1 MNILIYLDDFSG
13 HLFHDIE
20 IIQVLFYYYN
30 DSNINLNLYKQK
42 RLDLKNYFKIIDLLK
57 IKAKIKIIEKIDK
70 SIDFDIIIN
79 RDILD
84 HGKINKP
91 IKNYI
96 TNFPFDKWQS
106 KLSSKK
112 YTKNILYAT
121 RQNTKRRFSEES
133 HLYIC
138 NMIKKYGGTICDLG
152 EYNLDKQIEICRDH
166 KCIIGIHGNNL
177 SGISWMKKFCYC
189 IEILPFYLKD
199 EVYDYHCLS
208 LSMRINYIQID
219 CKIENRDFINGIYV
233 LNEENK
239 KYVKHNL
246 KFLTS
251 I

>member
-1 MNILIYLDDFSG
+1 MNILIYLDNFSG

-20 IIQVLFYYYN
+20 IIQVLFYHYK
-30 DSNINLNLYKQK
+30 DSIINLYLHKKKEIN
-42 RLDLKNYFKIIDLLK
+42 LKNYYKIIDLIK
-57 IKAKIKIIEKIDK
+57 INAKIKIIEQVDN
-70 SIDFDIIIN
+70 SIDFDIIIDRN
-79 RDILD
+79 ILQ

-96 TNFPFDKWQS
+96 TKFPFEKWQNNI
-106 KLSSKK
+106 SSKTC
-112 YTKNILYAT
+112 TKNILYAT
-121 RQNTKRRFSEES
+121 RQNTKRRFSDES

-138 NMIKKYGGTICDLG
+138 EMIKKYGGTICDLG
-152 EYNLDKQIEICRDH
+152 EYNLDKQIEICRNH

-177 SGISWMKKFCYC
+177 SGIAWMRKFCYC

-208 LSMRINYIQID
+208 LSMRINYIQINCD
-219 CKIENRDFINGIYV
+219 IENRDFINGIYV
-233 LNEENK
+233 LNEENR

-246 KFLTS
+246 KLLTS